1 MNQKIGRLMGAIDSY
16 SGPPT
21 ARQLTDV
28 DELSTELE
36 PALAAVKKLTDED
49 LPRLNKMMADA
60 GVPYVSA
67 DTAPPAPQGRRGR

>member
-1 MNQKIGRLMGAIDSY
+1 MGAIDSY

-21 ARQLTDV
+21 ARQLADA
-28 DELSTELE
+28 DELESELQ
-36 PALAAVKKLTDED
+36 PALAAVKKLTDDD

-67 DTAPPAPQGRRGR
+67 DPAPAAPQDRRGR